1 MCLTKGSTMSTGT
14 KSWLTIKHS
23 TASSSWP
30 SHMLSP
36 VTRDKSAWG
45 AVASYSRLSVRHAAA
60 TRATLG
66 PVRPM
71 LGQLA
76 SFQSA
81 QAEYET
87 LTSQRAASRDPT
99 RRWLEGAHPDMP

>member
-1 MCLTKGSTMSTGT
+1 
-14 KSWLTIKHS
+14 
-23 TASSSWP
+23 
-30 SHMLSP
+30 
-36 VTRDKSAWG
+36 
-45 AVASYSRLSVRHAAA
+45 
-60 TRATLG
+60 
-66 PVRPM
+66 M